1 VKRWL
6 GVALGWTLVMGCQ
19 RGGPAPSTAG
29 GPLAP
34 SLPRAGKEVRIAIIT
49 NAVAPFWDPMVVG
62 MERAAQKLGCQAS
75 WQGPPNGKL
84 AEQQRILENFVSQK
98 VDAIAISPLEAETM
112 GPVLR
117 EIQEKEGI
125 IVITIDSDAPNSGRQ
140 AYIGTNNYKAGQ
152 VAGREAI
159 RLLPQGG
166 EVVAFVGHLSA
177 QNARERLKGFEDA
190 VAGHGIKV
198 VEVKQ
203 DQTDKSKAR
212 RNVEDTLQAMPEV
225 DLLLGLWSYNGPAI
239 AQAVKDAGAR
249 QRIKILCFDAEPA
262 TLEYLKTGDID
273 ATVVQK
279 PYYFGYLAVELLYNM
294 VVCGVEETL
303 MLLPPDRIVDTGV
316 EVVTSANVQEYL
328 KKLEALGIKSS

>member
-1 VKRWL
+1 MKRWL

-19 RGGPAPSTAG
+19 RGGSAPSTAG
-29 GPLAP
+29 GPSAP
-34 SLPRAGKEVRIAIIT
+34 SPPRAGKEVRIAIIT

-62 MERAAQKLGCQAS
+62 MERAAQKLGCKAS

-112 GPVLR
+112 GPVLK

-125 IVITIDSDAPNSGRQ
+125 IVITIDSDAPDSGRQ

-159 RLLPQGG
+159 RLLPRGG

-316 EVVTSANVQEYL
+316 EVVTPANVQEYL
-328 KKLEALGIKSS
+328 KRLEALGIKSS

>member
-1 VKRWL
+1 
-6 GVALGWTLVMGCQ
+6 M
-19 RGGPAPSTAG
+19 
-29 GPLAP
+29 AP
-34 SLPRAGKEVRIAIIT
+34 SLPRPGKEVRIAIIT

>member
-1 VKRWL
+1 
-6 GVALGWTLVMGCQ
+6 
-19 RGGPAPSTAG
+19 
-29 GPLAP
+29 LAP